1 METSHTHRPNRREA
15 RRQDRHDA
23 ILAIASRS
31 FLEKGYAGTSMS
43 AVAAE
48 VGGSKATLWN
58 YFPSKEDLFS
68 AVIDR
73 AASDFRARLAALL
86 EPEGDLG
93 TTLRRF
99 AASFLEK
106 VTSSQAI
113 ALHRLV
119 VGEVLR
125 FPEVGRI
132 FFERAPRQM
141 QALLAAFL
149 ESAMDRGLL
158 LRDDPLLAARTL
170 VGLCTTGCH
179 QQLLLRII
187 DEATPEMIEA
197 DADRAVMLFQ
207 RAYRV
212 DQG

>member
-1 METSHTHRPNRREA
+1 METIQPLKPNRRES

-23 ILAIASRS
+23 IVAIASRS

-73 AASDFRARLAALL
+73 AASDFRARLSVLL
-86 EPEGDLG
+86 EPGGDLEAS
-93 TTLRRF
+93 LRRF

-106 VTSSQAI
+106 VTSAQAI

-132 FFERAPRQM
+132 FFERAPRRM
-141 QALLAAFL
+141 QDLLATFL
-149 ESAMDRGLL
+149 ETAMERGLL
-158 LRDDPLLAARTL
+158 LRDAPLLAARTL
-170 VGLCTTGCH
+170 VGLCMTGCH
-179 QQLLLRII
+179 QQLLLCII
-187 DEATPEMIEA
+187 DEATPEMIA
-197 DADRAVMLFQ
+197 TDADRAVMLFL

-212 DQG
+212 EQG

>member
-1 METSHTHRPNRREA
+1 METSYTQRPNRREA

-23 ILAIASRS
+23 IVAIASRS

-48 VGGSKATLWN
+48 IGGSKATLWN

-73 AASDFRARLAALL
+73 AASDFRVRLSALL
-86 EPEGDLG
+86 ELDGDLA
-93 TTLRRF
+93 TSLRRF

-106 VTSSQAI
+106 VTSPQAI
-113 ALHRLV
+113 SLHRLV

-149 ESAMDRGLL
+149 ETAMDRGLL

-170 VGLCTTGCH
+170 VGLCMTGCH
-179 QQLLLRII
+179 QQLLLCII
-187 DEATPEMIEA
+187 DEAPPDLIEA
-197 DADRAVMLFQ
+197 DADRAVMLFL
-207 RAYRV
+207 RAYRAE
-212 DQG
+212 QG